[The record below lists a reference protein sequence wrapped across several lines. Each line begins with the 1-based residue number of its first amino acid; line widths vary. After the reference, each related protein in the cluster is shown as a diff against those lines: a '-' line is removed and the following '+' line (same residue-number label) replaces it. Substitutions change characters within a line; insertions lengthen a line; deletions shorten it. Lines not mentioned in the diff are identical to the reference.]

1 MFAIFCAVTSH
12 TKGPLLMKRSFVLL
26 FLVLACGLASAQ
38 TTDCG
43 ALTHQALELSGFN
56 QSLDQMAAIMSSDQ
70 FMQQVRGRESL
81 EQFAAIYVPIVKKEF
96 SAGLLRHEM
105 QRRMAA
111 QCDLEQMTQTVQRL
125 QSPFVARML
134 ALDAATSTP
143 EGQEKIKRYIKI
155 NQLNPPTDDR
165 MDVLDALDAA
175 AGASDLVTDFTLAY
189 LSGMM
194 TGLGAPPEVVEQLRA
209 RRNEL
214 KAQMQN
220 NMTLSLSVTYHGVTR
235 VDLQQYAREL
245 NAPPL
250 KRFYGQLSKTF
261 VEITQERA
269 LAIGQD
275 LKKAVPAPKS

>member
-1 MFAIFCAVTSH
+1 
-12 TKGPLLMKRSFVLL
+12 MKRSFALL
-26 FLVLACGLASAQ
+26 LLVLAYGLASAQ
-38 TTDCG
+38 TSDCS

-56 QSLDQMAAIMSSDQ
+56 QSLDFMSDIMSSDQ
-70 FMQQVRGRESL
+70 FMQQVRGQQSL
-81 EQFAAIYVPIVKKEF
+81 EQFAAVYIPIVKKEF
-96 SAGLLRHEM
+96 NARLLRQGM
-105 QRRMAA
+105 QSRMAA
-111 QCDLEQMTQTVQRL
+111 HCNLEQMTQTVQRL

-155 NQLNPPTDDR
+155 AQLNPPTDDR

-175 AGASDLVTDFTLAY
+175 SGSSDLVTDFTLAY

-220 NMTLSLSVTYHGVTR
+220 NIGLSMSVTYHGVTR
-235 VDLQQYAREL
+235 ADLQQYAKEL
-245 NAPPL
+245 AAPPL
-250 KRFYGQLSKTF
+250 KRFYGELGKTF
-261 VEITQERA
+261 IEITEERA
-269 LAIGQD
+269 RAIGQD
-275 LKKAVPAPKS
+275 LKKAIPAGKS

>member
-1 MFAIFCAVTSH
+1 
-12 TKGPLLMKRSFVLL
+12 MKRSFVLL
-26 FLVLACGLASAQ
+26 LLVLAYRLASAQ
-38 TTDCG
+38 TSDCN

-81 EQFAAIYVPIVKKEF
+81 EQYAAIYIPIVRKEF
-96 SAGLLRHEM
+96 NASLLRQEM
-105 QRRMAA
+105 QSRMMAH
-111 QCDLEQMTQTVQRL
+111 CNLEQMTQTVQRL
-125 QSPFVARML
+125 QTPFVARML

-143 EGQEKIKRYIKI
+143 EGQEKIKRYIKMAE
-155 NQLNPPTDDR
+155 LNPPTDDR
-165 MDVLDALDAA
+165 MDALGALDTAS
-175 AGASDLVTDFTLAY
+175 GSSDLVTDFTLAY

-194 TGLGAPPEVVEQLRA
+194 TGLGAPAEVVEQLRS

-220 NMTLSLSVTYHGVTR
+220 NIALSMSVTYHGVTR

-245 NAPPL
+245 AAPPL
-250 KRFYGQLSKTF
+250 KRFYGQLSKIF

-269 LAIGQD
+269 RAIGQE
-275 LKKAVPAPKS
+275 LKKAVPTPKS

>member
-1 MFAIFCAVTSH
+1 
-12 TKGPLLMKRSFVLL
+12 MKRSFVLL
-26 FLVLACGLASAQ
+26 LLVLASALASAQ
-38 TTDCG
+38 TADCG
-43 ALTHQALELSGFN
+43 ALTHQALDLSGFN
-56 QSLDQMAAIMSSDQ
+56 QSLDQMAAIMTSDQ
-70 FMQQVRGRESL
+70 FMHQVRGRDSL
-81 EQFAAIYVPIVKKEF
+81 EQFAAIYVPIVRKEF
-96 SAGLLRHEM
+96 SASLLRHEM

-125 QSPFVARML
+125 QTPFVARML

-155 NQLNPPTDDR
+155 AQLNPPTDER

-175 AGASDLVTDFTLAY
+175 SGSSDLVTDFTLAY

-220 NMTLSLSVTYHGVTR
+220 NMALSLSVTYHGVTR

-245 NAPPL
+245 SAPPL
-250 KRFYGQLSKTF
+250 KRFYAQLNKTF